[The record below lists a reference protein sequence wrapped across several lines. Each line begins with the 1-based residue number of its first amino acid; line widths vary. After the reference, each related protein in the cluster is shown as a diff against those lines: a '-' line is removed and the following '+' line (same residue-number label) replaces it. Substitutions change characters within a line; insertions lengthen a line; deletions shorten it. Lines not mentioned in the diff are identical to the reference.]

1 MKSDKKFFGKNNFL
15 PVDKFFL
22 KVLYD
27 KKIGYYSTKK
37 PFGARGDYIT
47 SPRISNLFCEV
58 IAIWL
63 ISTWEGFGKPK
74 RFNIVELG
82 PGDGELTKNLLKTFE
97 KFPKFNKAKNIYL
110 YEISEFLKKKQQQ
123 NIKNKNVKWVKNF
136 NYLKNGPVVF
146 FGNEFFDAI
155 PIKQFKRYDDL
166 IYEKYFEINKENKIC
181 EKFKKASEKDIDAIK
196 TFKSFKKLNFIEYPK
211 LGFKEL
217 KKIIKKILLFKGVL
231 LLIDYGYLKSNNHDT
246 LQSVFKHKKNKI
258 LKNLGK
264 ADITSQVNFKLL
276 SEFFLNNNLRVKKI
290 ITQKEFLEKM
300 GIVERANIL
309 AKKMKFR
316 EQSDLYLRLRRLLSP
331 SLMGNLFKV
340 ILAYNHSNKD
350 YFGFK

>member
-74 RFNIVELG
+74 CFNIVELG

-136 NYLKNGPVVF
+136 NYLKNGPIVF

-155 PIKQFKRYDDL
+155 PIKQFKRNDDL
-166 IYEKYFEINKENKIC
+166 IYEKYFEINKENKIY
-181 EKFKKASEKDIDAIK
+181 EKFKKASEKDI
-196 TFKSFKKLNFIEYPK
+196 
-211 LGFKEL
+211 
-217 KKIIKKILLFKGVL
+217 
-231 LLIDYGYLKSNNHDT
+231 
-246 LQSVFKHKKNKI
+246 
-258 LKNLGK
+258 
-264 ADITSQVNFKLL
+264 
-276 SEFFLNNNLRVKKI
+276 
-290 ITQKEFLEKM
+290 
-300 GIVERANIL
+300 
-309 AKKMKFR
+309 
-316 EQSDLYLRLRRLLSP
+316 
-331 SLMGNLFKV
+331 
-340 ILAYNHSNKD
+340 
-350 YFGFK
+350 